1 MGNWNIDLSIY
12 LFTFTI
18 MNLYDLSKLPKD
30 QVRIIDRTKQE
41 GWPLKWYNTVTII
54 HGGKSHTV
62 RRYTA
67 FNHGLC
73 AGVNGEMPPV
83 YQRGGV
89 KEGRGRKPLRPEERK
104 VQISVWPLQQT
115 VDLLGG
121 KERVRKMLI
130 NFLNQ
135 RR

>member
-1 MGNWNIDLSIY
+1 MNIFELAR
-12 LFTFTI
+12 
-18 MNLYDLSKLPKD
+18 LPKD
-30 QVRIIDRTKQE
+30 QIRVIDQTKQS
-41 GWPLKWYNTVTII
+41 GFPLKWYNTVTIL
-54 HGGKSHTV
+54 HGNRSHTL

-73 AGVNGEMPPV
+73 EGVPGQMPPV
-83 YQRGGV
+83 YQRGGI
-89 KEGRGRKPLRPEERK
+89 KEGRGRKPLKPDEKK

-121 KERVRKMLI
+121 KEKVRKMLM

-135 RR
+135 RI